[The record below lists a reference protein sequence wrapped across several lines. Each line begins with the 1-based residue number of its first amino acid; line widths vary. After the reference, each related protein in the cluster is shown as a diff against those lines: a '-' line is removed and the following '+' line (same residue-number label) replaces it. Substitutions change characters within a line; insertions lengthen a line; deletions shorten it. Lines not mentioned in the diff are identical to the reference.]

1 MDETHAR
8 RNASST
14 QRRAAELFALIADA
28 TGFLGRTAWPIAD
41 LLIRLWIGKQAIVSG
56 LLLANDWNT
65 ALTLAVNEYPIPWLD
80 PTSEAL
86 LGIILQLL
94 GGISLVLGLGTRFGA
109 LAIVV
114 LNLATQVY
122 YVALDLDL
130 FRVALAA
137 AYLFRGPGPFSL
149 DVSARPSCGPLIA
162 LGSPAVGHRAL
173 CGSGA
178 VSGLPPL
185 PRISHPAQRDCGAM
199 CGGLQRN
206 DRWGRHFLCFLDTG
220 DGAVAR
226 LWSGRLVP

>member
-1 MDETHAR
+1 MNARHFRTCRRSGSLTIIAYPHASRTRGRCRRRAMDETHAR

-86 LGIILQLL
+86 IGIILQLL

-130 FRVALAA
+130 FRVALPA
-137 AYLFRGPGPFSL
+137 AYLFRGPAPFSL
-149 DVSARPSCGPLIA
+149 DHLLIEGLSRSPIPLAAPIA
-162 LGSPAVGHRAL
+162 G
-173 CGSGA
+173 
-178 VSGLPPL
+178 
-185 PRISHPAQRDCGAM
+185 
-199 CGGLQRN
+199 
-206 DRWGRHFLCFLDTG
+206 FLHQTR
-220 DGAVAR
+220 AR
-226 LWSGRLVP
+226 LSAVYLLGLRVWLA